1 MEEPMNTPAKQFALL
16 TSPGFCN
23 AILVLDPTQFVVGSI
38 AVPGPTQS
46 IVVSPDGK
54 RAYVTHFDF
63 FQRPEGLLVIDLA
76 SEKVIAE
83 VPLEPGGFHDVAIT
97 PDGKHAYVTSGKVV
111 SVVDTATNT
120 VEATVPMD
128 VGFPTW
134 IAITPNGKQ
143 ACVGNVEF
151 PLPWEGKKSSLQFRS
166 PRMR

>member
-1 MEEPMNTPAKQFALL
+1 MNRDAKQFALL

-23 AILVLDPTQFVVGSI
+23 AIVVLDPTQFVVGSI

-97 PDGKHAYVTSGKVV
+97 PDT
-111 SVVDTATNT
+111 
-120 VEATVPMD
+120 PMSLAARSSRSSTRPPTLWKPRCQWML
-128 VGFPTW
+128 GFPL
-134 IAITPNGKQ
+134 G
-143 ACVGNVEF
+143 
-151 PLPWEGKKSSLQFRS
+151 
-166 PRMR
+166 